1 MLLKKHGIG
10 RKKTWYSLFW
20 NLRPFVIIHKGS
32 IIKLNTDNLV
42 EPVSNQL
49 KLLQQLNSDENIVKL
64 KPTIHD
70 TAVSKALW
78 TIAVKH
84 WKTAGI
90 RFGVL
95 RYSKTQVK
103 ALLAVSIVVP
113 PFRIP
118 PLLLKRMI
126 SRKATARR

>member
-1 MLLKKHGIG
+1 M
-10 RKKTWYSLFW
+10 
-20 NLRPFVIIHKGS
+20 GS
-32 IIKLNTDNLV
+32 I
-42 EPVSNQL
+42 SN
-49 KLLQQLNSDENIVKL
+49 KCSKKVKL
-64 KPTIHD
+64 MSTSHD

-78 TIAVKH
+78 TIAAKH

-90 RFGVL
+90 KFGVL

-103 ALLAVSIVVP
+103 ALLAASIVVP
-113 PFRIP
+113 PVKIP